1 MKVLRVPLNVS
12 VRSRSNWN
20 LEVLVLEERGKPEY
34 QDKVLVLE
42 ERGKPEY
49 QDKVSRSK
57 GESPQQTHPHMET
70 SPARI

>member
-1 MKVLRVPLNVS
+1 MKVLRVPLSVS

-20 LEVLVLEERGKPEY
+20 LE
-34 QDKVLVLE
+34 VLVLE